1 MKEIILKVPSISCE
15 GCEISI
21 KNAFNG
27 VKGII
32 SVEPLYK
39 NKSVKILYNE
49 TEISEE
55 QTIKIIENTGRE
67 VIK

>member
-1 MKEIILKVPSISCE
+1 MKEIILKVPSIACSECE
-15 GCEISI
+15 NSI

-27 VKGII
+27 VNGII
-32 SVEPLYK
+32 SVEPSHK
-39 NKSVKILYNE
+39 TKSVKVLYNE

-55 QTIKIIENTGRE
+55 QIVKIIENTGRE